1 MRILVAVLMMAFSA
15 FVGAQVQAAD
25 LPPYPEVQVPE
36 VDYGLQGSFY
46 LRGSVAGNA
55 LWTQE
60 HIDLCG
66 CSVPPTAAG
75 YGYSVGAGFGYET
88 GSGLRV
94 DGTLDYLQN
103 DGLTDGTYALHL
115 KGAVALANVY
125 YDFPLGGSGGS
136 AGGGFGAYL
145 GAGAGA
151 VVRTTRAA
159 GEPAVAFGVRRAVAL
174 RRHRAD
180 VDRVAAAGD
189 AISATLSRPLFDT
202 FNRAMHAGAKVTGRI
217 VRLERQFQPKSAFL
231 IAVAFDTLEDK
242 GVTSPFYAKLIAPP
256 PRAYD
261 SAFEIGRVQSLKL
274 TGQGMENW
282 PYGRFAFPAPKQRRH
297 FIVRAPF
304 QTVWETVSPDPLES
318 NR

>member
-1 MRILVAVLMMAFSA
+1 MRILVAVLMVAFSA
-15 FVGAQVQAAD
+15 LLGTSVRAAD

-103 DGLTDGTYALHL
+103 DGLTDGTYQLHL

-125 YDFPLGGSGGS
+125 YDIPLGGGGS

-151 VVRTTRAA
+151 TFYQTSVTGPLPLPLNGGGWT
-159 GEPAVAFGVRRAVAL
+159 PT
-174 RRHRAD
+174 
-180 VDRVAAAGD
+180 AAAMAGVSYD
-189 AISATLSRPLFDT
+189 AGSWVADLGYRLLYLPKIS
-202 FNRAMHAGAKVTGRI
+202 NYIAGTGTSYYLYDNTVHEIRGT
-217 VRLERQFQPKSAFL
+217 VRYKFQ
-231 IAVAFDTLEDK
+231 
-242 GVTSPFYAKLIAPP
+242 
-256 PRAYD
+256 
-261 SAFEIGRVQSLKL
+261 
-274 TGQGMENW
+274 
-282 PYGRFAFPAPKQRRH
+282 
-297 FIVRAPF
+297 
-304 QTVWETVSPDPLES
+304 
-318 NR
+318 

>member
-46 LRGSVAGNA
+46 LRGSVAGNV

-103 DGLTDGTYALHL
+103 DGLTDRTYQLHL

-125 YDFPLGGSGGS
+125 YDFPLGGSAS
-136 AGGGFGAYL
+136 AGGGFG
-145 GAGAGA
+145 
-151 VVRTTRAA
+151 
-159 GEPAVAFGVRRAVAL
+159 
-174 RRHRAD
+174 
-180 VDRVAAAGD
+180 
-189 AISATLSRPLFDT
+189 
-202 FNRAMHAGAKVTGRI
+202 
-217 VRLERQFQPKSAFL
+217 
-231 IAVAFDTLEDK
+231 
-242 GVTSPFYAKLIAPP
+242 
-256 PRAYD
+256 
-261 SAFEIGRVQSLKL
+261 
-274 TGQGMENW
+274 
-282 PYGRFAFPAPKQRRH
+282 
-297 FIVRAPF
+297 
-304 QTVWETVSPDPLES
+304 
-318 NR
+318 